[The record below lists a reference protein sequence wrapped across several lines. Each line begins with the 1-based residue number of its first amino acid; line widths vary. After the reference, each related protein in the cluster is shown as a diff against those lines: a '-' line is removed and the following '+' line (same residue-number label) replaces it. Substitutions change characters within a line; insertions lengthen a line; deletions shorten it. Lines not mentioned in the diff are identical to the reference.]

1 MKVTKRFL
9 ALLLSV
15 MLVFSSAVPTF
26 AATEKPVFP
35 DIKGHWAEKVITDL
49 YKDGVVAGFPDGTFK
64 PNAKISR
71 AEFSAMLARWLHL
84 PKVEVEEPTFTD
96 IGKHW
101 ATQQI
106 EQLVANKVI
115 MPQEYGSRYGVGMP
129 LTRIEIMRLMIRA
142 LDLKMEVENSMVPT
156 VYRDDAS
163 LSFRDRGI
171 VNACTKYGIVKGY
184 PDKTIGAYRVATRA
198 EGAQM
203 LKKMMK
209 IYEDAYQIKIV
220 IDDEVVKEFGL
231 AQDDSYTLP
240 SIPDK
245 EDYYTLGWNTQ
256 PDGSGNMYQPGDK
269 VSVSIDT
276 TFYAIYDP
284 IYKVAPSIKLSIP
297 NTAKPGDKVDLEV
310 AKDSVKTIEFVLK
323 KDGHL
328 VDIKDF
334 VIGEVTEDGGK
345 DIAFTSK
352 GHFEFI
358 YTVKNP
364 LGEKEDNCVIQ
375 VGGKLL
381 PGDDGIIGTPDDV
394 WVDDIDPENPDE
406 PIVKP
411 VVTVE
416 LTAPR
421 GLHVAEVG
429 ALGIKTKNISVGNL
443 SWKVEKDGVQVVG
456 NDWGKVDPVAGTI
469 IFNDEGVYAITAYDK
484 NSTNATS
491 SSTVYIKV
499 VPVSMLE
506 ISAPESTRL
515 ESEVGIDLTGENTD
529 RLDIKYTLKKDGIE
543 VPIEDYIEG
552 DLPGQISFK
561 EEGTYTITVTG
572 TDEIDTEIKDSV
584 TVIVYGK
591 PSMGFTIPA
600 MFHTDST
607 VEVSTDLN
615 NMEDSVIW
623 KLYRDGVE
631 VPFAHFMAGALSDN
645 GGSVQFGVAG
655 TYTLAAVNADGEE
668 YDSHEF
674 TVLPVPSFSATITE
688 KVRVGDDATITV
700 DAENYVTTD
709 TIEWY
714 FTAKG
719 EKLDSAS
726 LFTGT
731 LDENG
736 GTIQFNMAGSY
747 ILNAKITDVSGRVYT
762 FEGLDGITV
771 IPVLNI
777 DFTMPTEATRME
789 KVSVVTSGNYG
800 VTNVRWSVKE
810 GTFSDIVNG
819 ELDNDGGS
827 IAFKQEGTFTL
838 VASITDELG
847 HTYTAE
853 HEILVKGKLPT
864 VEEGEI
870 TITEPVNPDDPED
883 KPIIN
888 VGPEG
893 SYFVEITVEKD
904 GEPYEVSPTPEVGKP
919 INVYEPGEYDITV
932 KITDSEGGSKEE
944 TFHISIK
951 NNAPVVDSLKAD
963 IDYTDIQ
970 GEFTAAYKVKVN
982 LTATASDPDG
992 DEVTLVWDRSGVYE
1006 SGYLPVGDYTA
1017 RVKARDK
1024 WGMESDWA
1032 TIEFK
1037 VAEEVPTISLG
1048 SNSSTHAGKPIQ
1060 IYVSGDKLDTLQT
1073 TFKLYKDGVEVPGGA
1088 DDITINGG
1096 TLTLTEVGQYKVT
1109 VDALSKTGETST
1121 AETTFEVQNR
1131 APTLPRISVDV
1142 DYTNAEGA
1150 YTPDYKVPVNVNV
1163 TSSDPDGDSYTFEYD
1178 TGSIVA
1184 GKYGVGEYTIRVR
1197 AVDEW
1202 GMASDWAE
1210 KSVVVNG
1217 STPNYLISAPSTTVR
1232 NNEVAVSGTMV
1243 NGSNLQVAWFV
1254 SKDGGDFTALTG
1266 MTSKGGNVQFT
1277 ELGTY
1282 VVRAIAT
1289 DLSGLT
1295 STVDATIECVNQ
1307 APSVPSIAYAI
1318 DQTDILNEY
1327 TKEYAAKL
1335 NLYLDSTDPDGDEV
1349 TYEFAANSAKDGY
1362 YKVGNYVVKVR
1373 AVDKYGMTSDWAET
1387 TVRVSDIKSTV
1398 SLVAPATANRNDNIQ
1413 LGVTGTNISTAR
1425 YSWKVTKDG
1434 SAYTGSGLDK
1444 LADMVVNF
1452 AEPGNYTIE
1461 VTALNIFGNTAT
1473 DTKTISVL
1481 NKAPNPPQITINIDY
1496 NDVTGAYTEAFS
1508 VMTTHTVS
1516 ATDPEGDTITYEYAT
1531 GSFDNGYATI
1541 GNHTIKVRAVD
1552 SYGAKSD
1559 WSSLTFEIKA
1569 EAPEFDISTVESI
1582 HAGSDFTV
1590 ATSGTGVGTATVKWE
1605 IRRGTQVVEPD
1616 KGVLTNNGGTI
1627 AFNTVGTYTIKAVA
1641 TDPSGKTSEA
1651 TATVKVVNTN
1661 PVITK
1666 AEAVVNYDDVQ
1677 NAYTPNFK
1685 AAVDFIVTASDPDN
1699 DAIEV
1704 DYDTAMATPG
1714 YYGIGS
1720 YAARVRVTDKFGGA
1734 SSWVVV
1740 NFSVEGNQP
1749 DMLISAPT
1757 LTGMNQP
1764 VEVDITPVNAG
1775 TSKFSWTLKKDGIL
1789 VEGLDESLITMNGGT
1804 LTFNQPGVYTLEAT
1818 LTDISGQSKTS
1829 SVTIMAENQTPN
1841 APTVELTVDK
1851 DDVTGEYTPD
1861 YKEKVNVSITGSD
1874 PDGDEVTFEIDD
1886 SSTIKESGYKAPGT
1900 YKIRVRATD
1909 PYGSSSVWVTKTV
1922 RIDVEPVDLA
1932 LSYNGESHIS
1942 EGVYV
1947 EAIGDGIEDAK
1958 IDWEYTDPAGET
1970 HSSLDSGTVL
1980 NVADADFGV
1989 YHVRVTATGRTG
2001 ETATEEADIN
2011 VYNNSPV
2018 LSRIESLVDLNDV
2031 QNAYTT
2037 DFKSKIAV
2045 NMSAYDPD
2053 GDEIS
2058 VEYAEDSEIQGDD
2071 YYSEG
2076 TYRIKVRAKDQYG
2089 AVSDW
2094 MEDTVSISGSQP
2106 TISVGGPNSMHTGK
2120 PATLRA
2126 SGTNLNDTRVTW
2138 TVTKPDG
2145 TSEVDET
2152 LGVTG
2157 GTTIGNQRGEWTYS
2171 IEVVNIYG
2179 HSATAEVKINWTN
2192 QAPVVDSFDLVVD
2205 YDDEVNAWTPEY
2217 GVKVTASVSGSDADL
2232 DNVTYEVAEG
2242 SLDVGECY
2250 KGEGTYTFKV
2260 RAFDGAEY
2268 SDWAEKTV
2276 MVEFNDEHMY
2286 YETNKIDISPNG
2298 STSLTAMN
2306 AGYEYNK
2313 ILSTNISGLDSERY
2327 EFIEGETESPEGLIY
2342 IGNISISGVG
2352 KVVISSDCI
2361 TKLGDEY
2368 TISVEVEAKNNP
2380 PRLDTF
2386 HTYIYYNDD
2395 PSVNVY
2401 IKNPYTS
2408 KALIPVVINPL
2419 VTDPDGDAVEFE
2431 FASDSEIKGIT
2442 SYLPEG
2448 EYSIKMRAK
2457 DVYGDYSEW
2466 ISGKTI
2472 VSCNTP
2478 GLDITSP
2485 TLGSSTSTDELNIDF
2500 NVKVTGNIYMARIEY
2515 FDYYS
2520 SDKTVKRIEPM
2531 SWRGEP
2537 TKSITVNTTAGRHM
2551 YVFRVVTIT
2560 GQCAYASKFFL
2571 SGGGGSS
2578 SGSITI
2584 DKNLGTATYEDT
2596 GIYDGDTPIAYVSSY
2611 KVKVPDIPDHNGN
2624 DYVFAAGFNPV
2635 TGQWE
2640 EIARVQSSNAGSLDS
2655 EGNWTADT
2663 SARSGQNDEYK
2674 LPRQKYTKIRL
2685 GYGMADLHESCLQN
2699 ASTLDYEVGYEF
2711 RDDFHLDNLADLFDE
2726 I

>member
-49 YKDGVVAGFPDGTFK
+49 YNDGVVAGFPDGTFK

-84 PKVEVEEPTFTD
+84 PKVEVEEPTFID

-106 EQLVANKVI
+106 EQLVANNVI
-115 MPQEYGSRYGVGMP
+115 KPQEYGSRYGVNMP

-171 VNACTKYGIVKGY
+171 VNACTKYGIVTGY

-209 IYEDAYQIKIV
+209 IYEDAYHIKIV

-245 EDYYTLGWNTQ
+245 EDYNILGWNTQ

-269 VSVSIDT
+269 VSVSVDT

-284 IYKVAPSIKLSIP
+284 IYKVVPSIKLSIP

-310 AKDSVKTIEFVLK
+310 VKDSVKTTEFILK

-328 VDIKDF
+328 VNIEDF
-334 VIGEVTEDGGK
+334 VLGEVTEDGGK

-352 GHFEFI
+352 GHYEFI
-358 YTVKNP
+358 YTVNNP

-394 WVDDIDPENPDE
+394 WVDDINPENPDE

-421 GLHVAEVG
+421 GLHEGEVG

-443 SWKVEKDGVQVVG
+443 SWKIEKDGVQVAG
-456 NDWGKVDPVAGTI
+456 NTWGKVDPVASTIMFNEEGT
-469 IFNDEGVYAITAYDK
+469 YAITAYDK

-491 SSTVYIKV
+491 SSTVYVKV
-499 VPVSMLE
+499 VPVSTLGL
-506 ISAPESTRL
+506 SAPESTRL
-515 ESEVGIDLTGENTD
+515 DSEVGIDLSGDNTD
-529 RLDIKYTLKKDGIE
+529 RLVIRYSLKKDGID
-543 VPIEDYIEG
+543 VNVEDYVLG
-552 DLPGQISFK
+552 DLPGQVSFK
-561 EEGTYTITVTG
+561 EEGTYTITATG
-572 TDEIDTEIKDSV
+572 VDEIDTEVKDSA
-584 TVIVYGK
+584 TIIVYGK

-607 VEVSTDLN
+607 VEVSTDLH
-615 NMEDSVIW
+615 NMEDSVVW

-631 VPFAHFMAGALSDN
+631 VPFATFMVGSLSDN
-645 GGSVQFGVAG
+645 GGRVQFGVAG

-674 TVLPVPSFSATITE
+674 TVLPVPTFSATITD
-688 KVRVGDDATITV
+688 KVRVGDEAAVTV
-700 DAENYVTTD
+700 NFENYVSTD

-714 FTAKG
+714 FTANG
-719 EKLDSAS
+719 EKLDSANLYS
-726 LFTGT
+726 GS
-731 LDENG
+731 LDETG
-736 GTIQFNMAGSY
+736 GKIVFDMAGSY

-771 IPVLNI
+771 IPVLSI

-800 VTNVRWSVKE
+800 VTDVKWSVKE
-810 GTFSDIVNG
+810 DTLSDTVDG
-819 ELDNDGGS
+819 ELSNDGGM
-827 IAFKQEGTFTL
+827 IAFKKEGTFTL

-847 HTYTAE
+847 YSYSAE
-853 HEILVKGKLPT
+853 HEIIVKGKLPT

-870 TITEPVNPDDPED
+870 SITEPVNPDDPDD

-904 GEPYEVSPTPEVGKP
+904 GEPYEVSPAPEVGKP

-932 KITDSEGGSKEE
+932 KITDSEGNSKEE
-944 TFHISIK
+944 VFHISIK
-951 NNAPVVDSLKAD
+951 NNAPVVDTLRAD
-963 IDYTDIQ
+963 VDYADIQ

-992 DEVTLVWDRSGVYE
+992 DEVTLVWDKSSIYE

-1017 RVKARDK
+1017 RVKAKDE
-1024 WGMESDWA
+1024 WGMESDWS
-1032 TIEFK
+1032 TITFK
-1037 VAEEVPTISLG
+1037 VAADTPTISLG
-1048 SNSSTHAGKPIQ
+1048 SNSATHSGKPIQ

-1073 TFKLYKDGVEVPGGA
+1073 VFKLYKDDVEIVCGA
-1088 DDITINGG
+1088 DSITINGG

-1109 VDALSKTGETST
+1109 VNAVSKTGETSS
-1121 AETTFEVQNR
+1121 AETSFEVQNR

-1142 DYTNAEGA
+1142 DYDSAEGA

-1178 TGSIVA
+1178 TESIVA
-1184 GKYGVGEYTIRVR
+1184 GKYGVGEYIIKVR

-1210 KSVVVNG
+1210 KSVIING
-1217 STPNYLISAPSTTVR
+1217 SAPNYLISAPSTTVR
-1232 NNEVAVSGTMV
+1232 NKEVAVSGTMV
-1243 NGSNLQVAWFV
+1243 NGSNLQVAWFI
-1254 SKDGGDFTALTG
+1254 SKDGDEFTALDG
-1266 MTSKGGNVQFT
+1266 MTVKGGNVSFN

-1282 VVRAIAT
+1282 TIRAIAT
-1289 DLSGLT
+1289 DLSGLS
-1295 STVDATIECVNQ
+1295 STIDATIECVNQ
-1307 APSVPSIAYAI
+1307 APSTPSIAYAI

-1335 NLYLDSTDPDGDEV
+1335 NLYLESTDPDGDTV

-1373 AVDKYGMTSDWAET
+1373 AVDEHGMTSDWAET

-1398 SLVAPATANRNDNIQ
+1398 SLVVPATANRNENIQ
-1413 LGVTGTNISTAR
+1413 LGVTGTNISTVR

-1434 SAYTGSGLDK
+1434 VTYTGSGLDK

-1452 AEPGNYTIE
+1452 AEPGNYAIE

-1473 DTKTISVL
+1473 DTKTVTVL
-1481 NKAPNPPQITINIDY
+1481 NKAPNPPKITVDIDY
-1496 NDVTGAYTEAFS
+1496 NDVTGAYTDAFS

-1516 ATDPEGDTITYEYAT
+1516 ATDPEGDDVTYEYAT
-1531 GSFDNGYATI
+1531 GSFSSGYATI

-1569 EAPEFDISTVESI
+1569 EAPEFDISTVESV
-1582 HAGSDFTV
+1582 HAGSDFNV

-1605 IRRGTQVVEPD
+1605 IRRGTQIVEPD
-1616 KGVLTNNGGTI
+1616 SGSLTNNGGTI

-1651 TATVKVVNTN
+1651 TATVKVTNTN

-1666 AEAVVNYDDVQ
+1666 VEAVVNYDDVQ

-1685 AAVDFIVTASDPDN
+1685 AAVDFVVTASDPDN
-1699 DAIEV
+1699 DTIEV

-1720 YAARVRVTDKFGGA
+1720 YAARIRVTDSFGGA

-1740 NFSVEGNQP
+1740 NFNVEGNQP
-1749 DMLISAPT
+1749 DMLMNAPT

-1764 VEVDITPVNAG
+1764 VKVDITPVNAG
-1775 TSKFSWTLKKDGIL
+1775 TSKFSWTLKKDGVL
-1789 VEGLDESLITMNGGT
+1789 VEGLDDTLITMNGGT

-1818 LTDISGQSKTS
+1818 LMDISGQSKTS
-1829 SVTIMAENQTPN
+1829 SVTILAENQVPN
-1841 APTVELTVDK
+1841 NPVVELAVDK

-1861 YKEKVNVSITGSD
+1861 YKEKVNVTITGND
-1874 PDGDEVTFEIDD
+1874 PDGDEVTFEIDE
-1886 SSTIKESGYKAPGT
+1886 SSTIKESEYKAPGT
-1900 YKIRVRATD
+1900 YRIRVRAVD
-1909 PYGSSSVWVTKTV
+1909 PYGSASVWVTKTV
-1922 RIDVEPVDLA
+1922 KVEVEPVDLA
-1932 LSYNGESHIS
+1932 LSYSGESHIS
-1942 EGVYV
+1942 EGVVV
-1947 EAIGDGIEDAK
+1947 EAIGDGIEDTK

-1970 HSSLDSGTVL
+1970 HTRTNAGTLLSVP
-1980 NVADADFGV
+1980 DAVFGT
-1989 YHVRVTATGRTG
+1989 YHVKVTATSRTG
-2001 ETATEEADIN
+2001 ETAVEEADIN
-2011 VYNNSPV
+2011 IYNNEPV
-2018 LSRIESLVDLNDV
+2018 LTRIEPLVDLTDV
-2031 QNAYTT
+2031 QNAYTP
-2037 DFKSKIAV
+2037 DFKAKIAV

-2053 GDEIS
+2053 GDEYE
-2058 VEYAEDSEIQGDD
+2058 VEYADDSEIQGDD
-2071 YYSEG
+2071 YYAEG
-2076 TYRIKVRAKDQYG
+2076 TYRVKVRARDIYG

-2094 MEDTVSISGSQP
+2094 MEDSVTIAGNQP
-2106 TISVGGPNSMHTGK
+2106 TITVGAPSSMHTGK
-2120 PATLRA
+2120 QATLRA
-2126 SGTNLNDTRVTW
+2126 SGTNLNDVRATW

-2145 TSEVDET
+2145 TVEVDDT
-2152 LGVTG
+2152 LGITG

-2171 IEVVNIYG
+2171 LEVVNIYG
-2179 HSATAEVKINWTN
+2179 HSATAEAKIDWTN
-2192 QAPVVDSFDLVVD
+2192 QAPTVDNFDLVVD
-2205 YDDEVNAWTPEY
+2205 YEDEVNAWTPEY
-2217 GVKVTASVSGSDADL
+2217 GVKVTTSVSGSDPDL
-2232 DNVTYEVAEG
+2232 DNVTYEIDEG
-2242 SLDVGECY
+2242 SLEIGECY
-2250 KGEGTYTFKV
+2250 KGEGTYIFKV

-2276 MVEFNDEHMY
+2276 DIDFALDHMY
-2286 YETNKIDISPNG
+2286 YENEVMESSPGGTVGISAINI
-2298 STSLTAMN
+2298 
-2306 AGYEYNK
+2306 GYKYNK
-2313 ILSTNISGLDSERY
+2313 VESVDISGLSSDKYVFEPV
-2327 EFIEGETESPEGLIY
+2327 ETESSEGFLY
-2342 IGNISISGVG
+2342 IGSLQFSSIG
-2352 KVVISSDCI
+2352 KATIVTNCI
-2361 TKLGDEY
+2361 TKTGERY
-2368 TISVEVEAKNNP
+2368 SITATAEAKNNP
-2380 PRLDTF
+2380 PRLETF
-2386 HTYIYYNDD
+2386 HSNIYYMDD
-2395 PSVNVY
+2395 PSANVY

-2408 KALIPVVINPL
+2408 KALVPVVIVPL
-2419 VTDPDGDAVEFE
+2419 VSDPDGDAVEIE
-2431 FASDSEIKGIT
+2431 FSPDSDIKELT
-2442 SYLPEG
+2442 SYQEEG
-2448 EYSIKMRAK
+2448 SYRIKFRAK
-2457 DVYGDYSEW
+2457 DTYGAYSGW
-2466 ISGKTI
+2466 VDGICN
-2472 VSCNTP
+2472 VSMKTP
-2478 GLDITSP
+2478 GLEITSP
-2485 TLGSSTSTDELNIDF
+2485 TLGNSTTTDELNINFD
-2500 NVKVTGNIYMARIEY
+2500 VKVTGNIYMARIEY

-2520 SDKTVKRIEPM
+2520 SDKTVQRIEPM

-2578 SGSITI
+2578 SGSVTI
-2584 DKNLGTATYEDT
+2584 NKSNGTATYEDT
-2596 GIYDGDTPIAYVSSY
+2596 GIYDGDTPIAYVSSF
-2611 KVKVPDIPDHNGN
+2611 KVKVPNISGHSGS
-2624 DYVFAAGFNPV
+2624 DYVFAAGWNPA
-2635 TGQWE
+2635 TNAWE
-2640 EIARVQSSNAGSLDS
+2640 EFARVASSNAGSLDS
-2655 EGNWTADT
+2655 EGNWTANGG
-2663 SARSGQNDEYK
+2663 SSSGQNDAYK
-2674 LPRQKYTKIRL
+2674 LPKQKYTKIRL

-2711 RDDFHLDNLADLFDE
+2711 RNDFHLDNLADLFE
-2726 I
+2726 KV